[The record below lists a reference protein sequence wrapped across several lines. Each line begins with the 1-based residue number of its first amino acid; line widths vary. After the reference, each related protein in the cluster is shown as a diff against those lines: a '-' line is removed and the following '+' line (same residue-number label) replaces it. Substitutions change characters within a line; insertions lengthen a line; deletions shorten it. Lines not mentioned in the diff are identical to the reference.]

1 MYVSDFQTSMK
12 LSCLQADLALALSLV
27 NRAVS
32 PNNTLPVLNNILV
45 KAEGKRLFLCATN
58 LEIAISASFEA
69 EIANEGA
76 LTVPA
81 KVFSSYVSLLEE
93 INVDLDVLNGNTL
106 VVKTAG
112 SESKMKGIS
121 SEEFPLLPKLDN
133 PTVLVLPVEEIKQA
147 IEQVVFAS
155 STNISRPVL
164 TGLYWKLTGNTLK
177 LVATDSYRLGEKT
190 VELQDASESD
200 MTFIV
205 PAKTAQELSKILESA
220 KEKTFEVRI
229 GKGQIL
235 FKVGGVELMSRLIE
249 GNFPDYERI
258 LPKEIKT
265 ELTIS
270 NEAFTL
276 ALKKLS
282 VIVRENNNNVKVR
295 AQEGKLFIFSD
306 ETQVGQG
313 ACEVPAAGMKG
324 ENIETALNVQYLLD
338 VLSHLK
344 GENVHFGLNDGL
356 SPVMVT
362 PAQSSG
368 YLHIIM
374 PLKI

>member
-295 AQEGKLFIFSD
+295 AQEGKLLIFSD

>member
-1 MYVSDFQTSMK
+1 MK
-12 LSCLQADLALALSLV
+12 LTCSQADLALALSLV

-32 PNNTLPVLNNILV
+32 PNNTLPVLNNILI
-45 KAEGKRLFLCATN
+45 KAEGKRLFLSATN
-58 LEIAISASFEA
+58 LEIAINASFEA
-69 EIANEGA
+69 DVQNEGT

-81 KVFSSYVSLLEE
+81 KVFSSYVSLLQE
-93 INVDLDVLNGNTL
+93 NHVDLAVLNGNTL

-133 PTVLVLPVEEIKQA
+133 PQVFLLPVLDIKEA
-147 IEQVVFAS
+147 IEQVVFAA

-164 TGLYWKLTGNTLK
+164 TGLLWKLEGQTLK

-190 VELQDASESD
+190 VQLQETEEANTS
-200 MTFIV
+200 FIV
-205 PAKTAQELSKILESA
+205 PSKTAQELSKILESA
-220 KEKTFEVRI
+220 KEKSFEVRI

-258 LPKEIKT
+258 LPKETKT
-265 ELTIS
+265 ELSLS

-295 AQEGKLFIFSD
+295 AEKDKLLIFSD

-313 ACEVPAAGMKG
+313 ACEVPTETMKG
-324 ENIETALNVQYLLD
+324 EVIETALNVQYLLD
-338 VLSHLK
+338 VLGHLK
-344 GENVHFGLNDGL
+344 NEKVHFALNDGL

>member
-1 MYVSDFQTSMK
+1 MYRGDFLIHMK
-12 LSCLQADLALALSLV
+12 LSCSQTDLTLALSLV

-32 PNNTLPVLNNILV
+32 PNNTLPVLNNILMR
-45 KAEGKRLFLCATN
+45 AEGKKLFLCATN
-58 LEIAISASFEA
+58 LEIAISASFDA
-69 EIANEGA
+69 DVQNEGT
-76 LTVPA
+76 LTIPA
-81 KVFSSYVSLLEE
+81 KVLSSYVSLLEE
-93 INVDLDVLNGNTL
+93 GDVEMGVLNGNTL
-106 VVKTAG
+106 VIQTAG
-112 SESKMKGIS
+112 SESKIKGIS
-121 SEEFPLLPKLDN
+121 SEEFPLLPKLEN
-133 PTVLVLPVEEIKQA
+133 PTVFTLPTQELKEA
-147 IEQVVFAS
+147 IEQVVFAA

-164 TGLYWKLTGNTLK
+164 TGLYWKIEGKTLK

-190 VELQDASESD
+190 VALAEKTTEDAS
-200 MTFIV
+200 FIV
-205 PAKTAQELSKILESA
+205 PSKTAQELSKILEST

-235 FKVGGVELMSRLIE
+235 FKVGGVELISRLIE

-258 LPKEIKT
+258 IPKETKS
-265 ELTIS
+265 ELVLS

-295 AQEGKLFIFSD
+295 AEKDKLIIFSD

-313 ACEVPAAGMKG
+313 ACEVPASGMKG
-324 ENIETALNVQYLLD
+324 DPIETALNVQYLLD

-344 GENVHFGLNDGL
+344 DSSVHFGLNDAL

-362 PAQSSG
+362 PAQASG

>member
-1 MYVSDFQTSMK
+1 MK
-12 LSCLQADLALALSLV
+12 LSCSQADLALALSLV

-69 EIANEGA
+69 DIANEGA

-81 KVFSSYVSLLEE
+81 KVFSSYVSLIEE
-93 INVDLDVLNGNTL
+93 MNVNLDVLNGNTL

-133 PTVLVLPVEEIKQA
+133 PTVLTLPVEDIKHA

-164 TGLYWKLTGNTLK
+164 TGLYWKLEGKTLK

-190 VELQDASESD
+190 VELADANEND

-220 KEKTFEVRI
+220 KDKTFEVRI
-229 GKGQIL
+229 GKGQIM

-258 LPKEIKT
+258 LPKEVKS
-265 ELTIS
+265 ELTLS

-295 AQEGKLFIFSD
+295 AEEGKLLIFSD

-313 ACEVPAAGMKG
+313 ACEVPATGMKG
-324 ENIETALNVQYLLD
+324 DAIETALNVQYLLD

>member
-1 MYVSDFQTSMK
+1 MK
-12 LSCLQADLALALSLV
+12 LSCSQADLALALSLV

-45 KAEGKRLFLCATN
+45 KAEGKRLFLSATN

-69 EIANEGA
+69 DVQNEGT

-81 KVFSSYVSLLEE
+81 KVMSSYVSLLEE
-93 INVDLDVLNGNTL
+93 NSVELGVLNGNTM
-106 VVKTAG
+106 VIRTAG

-133 PTVLVLPVEEIKQA
+133 PRVFTLPVEEIKAA
-147 IEQVVFAS
+147 IEQVVFAA

-164 TGLYWKLTGNTLK
+164 TGLFWKIDGKILK

-190 VELQDASESD
+190 VELAEAVDGDVA
-200 MTFIV
+200 FIV
-205 PAKTAQELSKILESA
+205 PSKTAQELSKILESA
-220 KEKTFEVRI
+220 KDKTFEVRI

-249 GNFPDYERI
+249 GNFPDYEKI

-265 ELTIS
+265 QLVIS

-295 AQEGKLFIFSD
+295 SEKDKLLIFSD

-313 ACEVPAAGMKG
+313 ACEVPASGNSSG
-324 ENIETALNVQYLLD
+324 EVIETALNVQYLLD

-344 GENVHFGLNDGL
+344 DSSVHFGLNDGL

-362 PAQSSG
+362 PAQASG